1 MANDKNKSTLDK
13 IIMGAIIGTA
23 VGSAVG
29 LTLAPKKG
37 KETREI
43 LTEKGKEAGSYA
55 KETGFGFLRLGKVI
69 LKRFLF
75 GKKRAKT
82 PSETMKELPD
92 EMEIL
97 PPEPSNKE

>member
-1 MANDKNKSTLDK
+1 MADEKNNSKKSTLDK

-29 LTLAPKKG
+29 LTLAPKTG

-43 LTEKGKEAGSYA
+43 LVEKSKEAGSYA
-55 KETGFGFLRLGKVI
+55 KDTGFGFARLAKV
-69 LKRFLF
+69 LVKRFLF
-75 GKKRAKT
+75 GKKTEKKHT
-82 PSETMKELPD
+82 STMKELPN

-97 PPEPSNKE
+97 PPKAK

>member
-1 MANDKNKSTLDK
+1 MADDKNKSALDK

-37 KETREI
+37 KETREM
-43 LTEKGKEAGSYA
+43 LVEKSKEAGSYA
-55 KETGFGFLRLGKVI
+55 KDTGFGFARLAKV
-69 LKRFLF
+69 LVKRFLF
-75 GKKRAKT
+75 GKKTEK
-82 PSETMKELPD
+82 PETGAMKELPN

-97 PPEPSNKE
+97 PPKTK